1 MKKVLVLLL
10 SFVMVAVMAGCGAP
24 EEEQPEEQI
33 DYDIAMVTDAG
44 MIMDGGYSE
53 VAWTAISK
61 FGSEKGVSHKYYKAS
76 NYL

>member
-1 MKKVLVLLL
+1 M
-10 SFVMVAVMAGCGAP
+10 SFLPATISSIPVSYTHLCGAP

-61 FGSEKGVSHKYYKAS
+61 FGSEKGVSHTYYQ
-76 NYL
+76 